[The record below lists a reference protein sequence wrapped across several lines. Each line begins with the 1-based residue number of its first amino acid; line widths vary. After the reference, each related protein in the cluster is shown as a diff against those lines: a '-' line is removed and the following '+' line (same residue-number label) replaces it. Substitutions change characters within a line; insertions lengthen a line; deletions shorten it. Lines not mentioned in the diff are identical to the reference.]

1 MFAPM
6 VVWFSIDKYGDYPQ
20 MTVTSREVEGFFF
33 LLLYQCLAKTATVP
47 KHIVF

>member
-1 MFAPM
+1 M

-33 LLLYQCLAKTATVP
+33 PFV
-47 KHIVF
+47 ISMFS